1 MSVSERRLD
10 SLMMGDYREHV
21 ERSLTGE
28 PCDCSLTAPDRR
40 CDLGY
45 ALFSLATRGDWED
58 RKVALLAWGKVGV
71 P

>member
-10 SLMMGDYREHV
+10 SLMMADYREHV
-21 ERSLTGE
+21 AKSLSGP

-40 CDLGY
+40 CDIGY
-45 ALFSLATRGDWED
+45 ALFALASRGDWDD
-58 RKVALLAWGKVGV
+58 RKMAFLARGKVGS